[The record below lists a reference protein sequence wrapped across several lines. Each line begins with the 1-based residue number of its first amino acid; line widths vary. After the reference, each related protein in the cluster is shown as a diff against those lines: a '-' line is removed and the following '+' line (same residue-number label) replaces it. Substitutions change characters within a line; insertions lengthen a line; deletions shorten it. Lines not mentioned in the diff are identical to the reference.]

1 MERCRYCGCEK
12 LRKDGIRNGVRK
24 WRCTECNRSQGE
36 TDSRVKYSEKER
48 KIAVVLYLEGCGF
61 RRTARILGDIFEK
74 VFRWQT
80 VTKWIKQE
88 AKKLLQKELPEVSR
102 KTKIPILEM
111 DELYTY
117 VKKKTIRPGYGL
129 LLIGTDSY
137 LIHLR

>member
-1 MERCRYCGCEK
+1 MEQCRYCGCEK
-12 LRKDGIRNGVRK
+12 LRKDGTRNGVRK
-24 WRCTECNRSQGE
+24 WRCMECNRSQEE

-48 KIAVVLYLEGCGF
+48 KIAVVLYLEGCGY
-61 RRTARILGDIFEK
+61 RMTARILVDIFEK
-74 VFRWQT
+74 IFRWQT

-88 AKKLLQKELPEVSR
+88 AKKLPEVSC

-117 VKKKTIRPGYGL
+117 VKKETIRPGYGL
-129 LLIGTDSY
+129 LLIGTDAY